1 MITAVQ
7 NQEVY
12 ILYFNYNPDI
22 ITLVK
27 NVPGRKYVPE
37 KKYWTIPLDR
47 LGFLIAQLQGTPY
60 EQQFRVISAEHIN
73 ENTTMDA
80 SGTIPDIDLSKI
92 PLYIKDGEHFFQHQ
106 LDFMKY
112 AIDRQRRG
120 IYSGFLLADQP
131 GLGKAVSL
139 DTKVYTPTGYK
150 LMKDIQ
156 VGDYVFGKDGKPTL
170 VRAVY
175 DHHNVQMYRITFS
188 DGATI
193 DCCKDHLWEIH
204 DQSGKKVVP
213 TSWFMQKDQFGK
225 IRKDH
230 LWAGGKYKYWIDRCN
245 PVEFEA
251 QNVPIDPYLLG
262 LLLGDGC
269 IRYGVSIAT
278 PDVEILE
285 YINQVLPDGLYL
297 RKHNDDPYA
306 YSISCGQAGGYNP
319 ILSALK
325 ALNLFGKSSHTKFI
339 PDVYKYNSVEVRKAV
354 LQGLLDTDAYCATGN
369 CLVYT
374 TVSPILAKDVTFLV
388 ESLGG
393 LVHLHEKPCGYD
405 GKVTGVAYDLTIK
418 LDNPQE
424 YVRLSRRK
432 ALLQSRKFRPRR
444 CIIKIEAIANADAK
458 CIAVDNAEH
467 LYLIDHFVVTHNT
480 LEAMNLALY
489 NKRFNG
495 IKHCLI
501 ITCVNSAK
509 YNWVA
514 DIKKH
519 TNGKYTP
526 YLLGSRKKKRKEGI
540 RLEGS
545 SEEKL
550 EDLLHGYMYNDDTC
564 NPLPFFLIMNIE
576 AIRFKKDRKYQIR
589 DRLIKLINS
598 GYIGMVI
605 LDECHKGISPG
616 SSQGTCILEI
626 KRKTAN
632 TKIEWLPM
640 TGTPIVN
647 KPTDLFTPLKLVDG
661 HAYTNYK
668 SWCENFCIYGG
679 FGDRVLL
686 GYKNM
691 PQLKQMLQS
700 SMLRRL
706 KSEVLDLPPKI
717 HIVEYVED
725 TPYQAQLYKTLVDET
740 ARKRDKILAAINP
753 RAEFIRLRQISG
765 SPELVDK
772 SVVANKAYLSKN
784 AKLTRLLDLVDT
796 IVENDE
802 KVIIFSNW
810 VEPLRTVY
818 RFLASKYEVCCYTG
832 TMKAEVRE
840 EHKQRF
846 RTDPNCRILI
856 GTVGALGPSHNLPEA
871 SNVIFY
877 DLPWNPATMEQAEDR
892 AYRPETKQALTVYSL
907 ISRGTVDEVVYNII
921 MTKDGLS
928 KYLVDNELDIKNN
941 SKLFDLLIGAAIQ
954 NSEGSNENIL

>member
-80 SGTIPDIDLSKI
+80 SGTIPDIDLSEI

-131 GLGKAVSL
+131 GLGK
-139 DTKVYTPTGYK
+139 
-150 LMKDIQ
+150 
-156 VGDYVFGKDGKPTL
+156 
-170 VRAVY
+170 
-175 DHHNVQMYRITFS
+175 
-188 DGATI
+188 
-193 DCCKDHLWEIH
+193 
-204 DQSGKKVVP
+204 
-213 TSWFMQKDQFGK
+213 
-225 IRKDH
+225 
-230 LWAGGKYKYWIDRCN
+230 
-245 PVEFEA
+245 
-251 QNVPIDPYLLG
+251 
-262 LLLGDGC
+262 
-269 IRYGVSIAT
+269 
-278 PDVEILE
+278 
-285 YINQVLPDGLYL
+285 
-297 RKHNDDPYA
+297 
-306 YSISCGQAGGYNP
+306 
-319 ILSALK
+319 
-325 ALNLFGKSSHTKFI
+325 
-339 PDVYKYNSVEVRKAV
+339 
-354 LQGLLDTDAYCATGN
+354 
-369 CLVYT
+369 
-374 TVSPILAKDVTFLV
+374 
-388 ESLGG
+388 
-393 LVHLHEKPCGYD
+393 
-405 GKVTGVAYDLTIK
+405 
-418 LDNPQE
+418 
-424 YVRLSRRK
+424 
-432 ALLQSRKFRPRR
+432 
-444 CIIKIEAIANADAK
+444 
-458 CIAVDNAEH
+458 
-467 LYLIDHFVVTHNT
+467 T

-576 AIRFKKDRKYQIR
+576 AIRYKKDRKYQIR

-605 LDECHKGISPG
+605 LDECHKGISPS
-616 SSQGTCILEI
+616 SSQGYCILEI

-661 HAYTNYK
+661 HSYTNYR
-668 SWCENFCIYGG
+668 SWRENFCIYGG

-717 HIVEYVED
+717 HIIEYVED

-740 ARKRDKILAAINP
+740 AKKRDKILAAVNP

-772 SVVANKAYLSKN
+772 SIVVNKAYLAKN
-784 AKLTRLLDLVDT
+784 AKLTRLMDLVDT

-818 RFLASKYEVCCYTG
+818 KFLASKNEVCCYTG

-877 DLPWNPATMEQAEDR
+877 DLPWNPATLEQAEDR
-892 AYRPETKQALTVYSL
+892 AYRPETKQALNVYCL

-941 SKLFDLLIGAAIQ
+941 SKLFDLLIGAAVQ

>member
-80 SGTIPDIDLSKI
+80 SGTIPDIDLSEI

-112 AIDRQRRG
+112 AIDRQSRG

-131 GLGKAVSL
+131 GLGK
-139 DTKVYTPTGYK
+139 
-150 LMKDIQ
+150 
-156 VGDYVFGKDGKPTL
+156 
-170 VRAVY
+170 
-175 DHHNVQMYRITFS
+175 
-188 DGATI
+188 
-193 DCCKDHLWEIH
+193 
-204 DQSGKKVVP
+204 
-213 TSWFMQKDQFGK
+213 
-225 IRKDH
+225 
-230 LWAGGKYKYWIDRCN
+230 
-245 PVEFEA
+245 
-251 QNVPIDPYLLG
+251 
-262 LLLGDGC
+262 
-269 IRYGVSIAT
+269 
-278 PDVEILE
+278 
-285 YINQVLPDGLYL
+285 
-297 RKHNDDPYA
+297 
-306 YSISCGQAGGYNP
+306 
-319 ILSALK
+319 
-325 ALNLFGKSSHTKFI
+325 
-339 PDVYKYNSVEVRKAV
+339 
-354 LQGLLDTDAYCATGN
+354 
-369 CLVYT
+369 
-374 TVSPILAKDVTFLV
+374 
-388 ESLGG
+388 
-393 LVHLHEKPCGYD
+393 
-405 GKVTGVAYDLTIK
+405 
-418 LDNPQE
+418 
-424 YVRLSRRK
+424 
-432 ALLQSRKFRPRR
+432 
-444 CIIKIEAIANADAK
+444 
-458 CIAVDNAEH
+458 
-467 LYLIDHFVVTHNT
+467 T

-526 YLLGSRKKKRKEGI
+526 YLLGSRKKKRKGGI

-576 AIRFKKDRKYQIR
+576 AIRYKKDRKYQIR

-605 LDECHKGISPG
+605 LDECHTGISPG
-616 SSQGTCILEI
+616 SSQGYCILET

-661 HAYTNYK
+661 HSYTNYK

-717 HIVEYVED
+717 HIIEYVED

-740 ARKRDKILAAINP
+740 AKKRDKILAAINP

-772 SVVANKAYLSKN
+772 SIVVNKAYLSKN
-784 AKLTRLLDLVDT
+784 AKLTRLLDLVAT

-818 RFLASKYEVCCYTG
+818 KFLASKYEVCCYTG

-941 SKLFDLLIGAAIQ
+941 SKLFDLLIGAAVQ